1 MKFKNRQEFLVAL
14 TVAVAV
20 LALVV
25 NFILPP
31 VLDWWTARKH
41 EIKDLSERVANGKT
55 MIKREQIIRDHWADM
70 QAKSLPPEAPAAEQ
84 KFLNA
89 IDGWSHDSGAE
100 ITSIMPQ
107 WKSESTNY
115 MTLDCRVEADGDLNA
130 LSKLIFDLEHGPMP
144 LRLDTVELSSH
155 DNNGQQMTLGL
166 EIDGLA
172 LLNKDNKK

>member
-20 LALVV
+20 LAAVV
-25 NFILPP
+25 NFIMPP
-31 VLDWWTARKH
+31 VQGWWSARNL
-41 EIKDLSERVANGKT
+41 EIKDLREKVANGNK
-55 MIKREQIIRDHWADM
+55 MIKWEKSTRDRWNDM
-70 QAKSLPPEAPAAEQ
+70 QSNSLPATASDAEQ
-84 KFLNA
+84 KFLKQV
-89 IDGWSHDSGAE
+89 DGWAHQSGAE
-100 ITSIMPQ
+100 ITSVMPQ

-130 LSKLIFDLEHGPMP
+130 LSQFIYNLERGPMP

-155 DNNGQQMTLGL
+155 DNNGQVMTLGL

-172 LLNKDNKK
+172 LLNKDKK